1 MLCSTFPSLPR
12 DSRGY
17 QELHLCATA
26 QLKTTQPVS
35 LGARR
40 VLRKSKGKKDES
52 TSRVQRGERVLV
64 QLKASTYRDTIALA
78 SPGAYHHSTSHPPPG
93 SPAFAGYI
101 FKSTLL
107 IQESYRGLGT
117 SQSTVTNPL
126 TSISRIISRKDLWE
140 SETALQL
147 RHVTGRQIKMFSN
160 TGSQLTVPVYVL
172 HSYCASHT
180 IICLSQADRRTQ
192 TIPRR
197 AMEKYLW
204 ISGSP

>member
-1 MLCSTFPSLPR
+1 MRVHQGCREENVCLFSLRPAPTGR
-12 DSRGY
+12 PLPWPP
-17 QELHLCATA
+17 QKH
-26 QLKTTQPVS
+26 
-35 LGARR
+35 
-40 VLRKSKGKKDES
+40 
-52 TSRVQRGERVLV
+52 
-64 QLKASTYRDTIALA
+64 TI
-78 SPGAYHHSTSHPPPG
+78 HSTSHPPPG

-147 RHVTGRQIKMFSN
+147 RHVTGKQIKMFSN
-160 TGSQLTVPVYVL
+160 RGSQLTVPVYVL
-172 HSYCASHT
+172 HSYYASHT
-180 IICLSQADRRTQ
+180 ISCLSQADRRTQ